1 VSNSPLVRERST
13 VQSCAAAPP
22 GLYYPTPLRFVGET
36 RHDNR
41 RKRPCAIGAFP
52 ERGAR
57 QMQLLPLISTLFAVV
72 IAAVIILW
80 KAGASTGP
88 RAVAANE
95 PNDGSWRPNHE
106 RSTDQRAVS
115 ASWERNF

>member
-1 VSNSPLVRERST
+1 
-13 VQSCAAAPP
+13 
-22 GLYYPTPLRFVGET
+22 
-36 RHDNR
+36 
-41 RKRPCAIGAFP
+41 
-52 ERGAR
+52 
-57 QMQLLPLISTLFAVV
+57 MQLLPLISTLFALV

-95 PNDGSWRPNHE
+95 PNEGSWLPKQE
-106 RSTDQRAVS
+106 RSTDHRAVS